1 MKSMKIMAYKERRG
15 PLFTLVIPLM
25 DSNTS
30 WKIKAAIEDVIFN
43 VIDKQPENRTLKV
56 DLRVKYDSNSKSY
69 SFLMFD
75 DKGIKTLKQELL
87 CNKVL
92 IQAGI
97 KEQVIR
103 HKL

>member
-30 WKIKAAIEDVIFN
+30 WKIKAAIEEVIFN
-43 VIDKQPENRTLKV
+43 VIDKQPENRTLRV

-69 SFLMFD
+69 SFMFLNFIPSQSVKSPCKD
-75 DKGIKTLKQELL
+75 PAFFFVYTPPTLP
-87 CNKVL
+87 L
-92 IQAGI
+92 IS
-97 KEQVIR
+97 
-103 HKL
+103 L